1 MRRAAFVLAAFVL
14 LAPGCKR
21 TTTRPSTPAES
32 PERSA
37 MRATQKPG
45 ESTAPA
51 RPLKRCFD
59 EDASGDP
66 PRPLEALLDRAADR
80 YDHGD
85 FQTSLVCAEEAARV
99 EPRSVEAHHDR
110 AAALQEI
117 GRLDEAES
125 AFTRALAL
133 DPDDPETLAGAADL
147 YINRL
152 PPTNDH
158 TETGLEFARRGSRRL
173 KRLHP
178 HGARPDRALVARLAL
193 LEGQALNDLGRSR
206 EALMRL
212 DAALAAVP
220 DDPHA
225 RYERAVA
232 LFDLCRFSEAKRAF
246 TDVLAKNPHDAWAHH
261 HLGLTLERLG
271 DVAGA
276 DRELARARTEAPTEF
291 HSPVEVSQAE
301 FRALVDGE
309 AKKLSPELRADL
321 SRVSLETSD
330 LPDLSDLTAEE
341 PPLAP
346 TILGLFRGAPIGE
359 APESEARAIVIYRKN
374 LARAVASR
382 DELIQQIR
390 TTLLHELGHLRGE
403 DDDALRARGLE

>member
-1 MRRAAFVLAAFVL
+1 MRRAAFAFAAFCLV
-14 LAPGCKR
+14 APGCR
-21 TTTRPSTPAES
+21 RVTTRPAPEST
-32 PERSA
+32 ERSA
-37 MRATQKPG
+37 MRATQQKSGDASP
-45 ESTAPA
+45 T
-51 RPLKRCFD
+51 RPLKRCFE
-59 EDASGDP
+59 EDSSGDP
-66 PRPLEALLDRAADR
+66 ARPLEALLDRAADR

-85 FQTSLVCAEEAARV
+85 FQISLVCAEEAARV

-173 KRLHP
+173 KRVRSP

-220 DDPHA
+220 DDLHA

-232 LFDLCRFSEAKRAF
+232 LFDLCRFAEARRAF
-246 TDVLAKNPHDAWAHH
+246 NDVLVKNPHDAWAHH

-271 DVAGA
+271 DVASA
-276 DRELARARTEAPTEF
+276 DRELARARMEAPAEF
-291 HSPVEVSQAE
+291 HSPVEVSPAE

-309 AKKLSPELRADL
+309 AKKLPTELRADL
-321 SRVSLETSD
+321 GRVNLETAD

-359 APESEARAIVIYRKN
+359 APEAEARAIVIYRKN

-382 DELIQQIR
+382 DELVQQIR